1 MAEQQLQERTL
12 PATPRRREQARERG
26 DIAKSRELISASIIL
41 AGALIILW
49 MGDTLV
55 GWLIDSVS
63 FSWSHLSM
71 APMTQKGLSDLMN
84 NTIVDALQVVIPL
97 VGFFA
102 VVGVV
107 ASIGHY
113 GFVWSDQALTLD
125 WNRINPF
132 DGFGRLFTLTSL
144 FELAKTLIKFLVIGW
159 VVYKVVE
166 HDIPEIITTLQMHPA
181 AILTQL
187 SDKLVRLLLYS
198 GLVMAVLGILDYGY
212 QWWDHERKLRMT
224 PQEMKEEMR
233 QTEGDPFIR
242 ARIRS
247 IQREMARK
255 RMMSEVPKATVVITN
270 PTHLA
275 VALRYEPD
283 KMAAP
288 RVVAKG
294 ADYIA
299 EVIRELADQHG
310 ILRVENKPLAQTL
323 YKTVD
328 VGQDIPSHLYRAVAE
343 ILVYVYKLKGGYQ
356 GAVGTPTAGRTPPAG
371 RTPTAVRT

>member
-1 MAEQQLQERTL
+1 MAEQQLQERTI
-12 PATPRRREQARERG
+12 PATPRRREEARERG
-26 DIAKSRELISASIIL
+26 DIARSRELISAAIIL

-49 MGDTLV
+49 MGETIV
-55 GWLIDSVS
+55 GSLIDSVS
-63 FSWSHLSM
+63 FSWSNLSM
-71 APMTQKGLSDLMN
+71 APMTQKGLSDLVN
-84 NTIVDALQVVIPL
+84 NTIIDALQVVIPL

-102 VVGVV
+102 VVGIV

-113 GFVWSDQALTLD
+113 GFIWSDQALALD

-132 DGFGRLFTLTSL
+132 DGFGRLFTLTAL

-166 HDIPEIITTLQMHPA
+166 HDIPEIITTVQMHPR

-255 RMMSEVPKATVVITN
+255 RMMAEVPKATVVITN

-275 VALRYEPD
+275 VALRYEPT

-294 ADYIA
+294 ADYVA
-299 EVIRELADQHG
+299 QVIRELADAHG

-356 GAVGTPTAGRTPPAG
+356 GV
-371 RTPTAVRT
+371 VRASHG